1 MTREDM
7 LTKLRNDRDAAV
19 ARGDLVEA
27 LILNDRI
34 RDLKSGTTSPAVER
48 VMQQF
53 ESALIGK
60 RLSGPVSRC

>member
-1 MTREDM
+1 MTRDDM
-7 LTKLRNDRDAAV
+7 LTKLRDDRDAA

-34 RDLKSGTTSPAVER
+34 RDLKSGATSPAVER

-53 ESALIGK
+53 ESTLT
-60 RLSGPVSRC
+60 RRQLSGPVSRF